1 MAATHKC
8 LVCSCSLDEG
18 DNLRRRRRLDKCS
31 QDLKNYMEMIELEH
45 GSYDDPTYACRTCF
59 SDIEKGA
66 KTAVALRS
74 INTRLRSSAGITAT
88 DMSVDEDVTSGH
100 GNEEIVDDQETDNF
114 EGIIIVCCVSCDMT

>member
-8 LVCSCSLDEG
+8 LVCSCSLD
-18 DNLRRRRRLDKCS
+18 DSRRRRRLDKCS
-31 QDLKNYMEMIELEH
+31 QDLKNYIEMIELEH

-66 KTAVALRS
+66 KTAVALQS

-100 GNEEIVDDQETDNF
+100 GNEEIQETDNF

>member
-8 LVCSCSLDEG
+8 LVCSCSLNEG

-31 QDLKNYMEMIELEH
+31 QDLKNYIEMIELEH

-66 KTAVALRS
+66 KTAVALQS
-74 INTRLRSSAGITAT
+74 INTRLENVRKKTTVAVSRYMYLDRHHSIIDTIYSQGLAT
-88 DMSVDEDVTSGH
+88 DRNFNYIRVTG
-100 GNEEIVDDQETDNF
+100 
-114 EGIIIVCCVSCDMT
+114 

>member
-31 QDLKNYMEMIELEH
+31 QYLKNYIEMIELEH
-45 GSYDDPTYACRTCF
+45 GSYNDPTYACRTCF

-66 KTAVALRS
+66 KTAVALQS
-74 INTRLRSSAGITAT
+74 INTRLENVRKKTTVAVSRYMYLDRHHSIDVVCIT
-88 DMSVDEDVTSGH
+88 
-100 GNEEIVDDQETDNF
+100 
-114 EGIIIVCCVSCDMT
+114 